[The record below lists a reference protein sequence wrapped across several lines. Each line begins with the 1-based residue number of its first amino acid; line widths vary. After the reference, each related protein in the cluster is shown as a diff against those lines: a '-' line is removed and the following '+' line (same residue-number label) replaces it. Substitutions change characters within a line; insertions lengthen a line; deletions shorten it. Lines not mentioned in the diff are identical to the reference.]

1 MSTPLGLDELVS
13 RQIRRWE
20 FERNAQAPRPA
31 PPCIALSRLPRSGG
45 AAVGQQ
51 VADKLDYGFFG
62 IEIVERIARER
73 GIQQDLVKGLDER
86 VRSVIDRYV
95 VDSFNVRS
103 ASLTESEYLRHL
115 VTTLATLGE
124 QGRAVILGRG
134 APFILS
140 PDRTLRVL
148 VVAHTEL
155 RLERAMRETG
165 LERDAALELLRNED
179 SERRHFLGHHFG
191 VTPDDPTLYDL
202 VVNTGTLGIDGAATA
217 IVDSVS
223 LRFAP

>member
-1 MSTPLGLDELVS
+1 MRVPRGLDELVA

-20 FERNAQAPRPA
+20 SERDAQTPCPA
-31 PPCIALSRLPRSGG
+31 PPCIALSRLPHSGG

-95 VDSFNVRS
+95 IDSFRS
-103 ASLTESEYLRHL
+103 RRLTESEYLRHL

-148 VVAHTEL
+148 VVADTEL

-179 SERRHFLGHHFG
+179 TERRHFLGHHFG

-202 VVNTGTLGIDGAATA
+202 VVNTGTLGIDGAAKA
-217 IVDSVS
+217 IVDCVS